1 MSYNYGSDGT
11 RGHRG
16 AVQQHLT
23 LLSILVASA
32 ALIAA
37 AMICYWWEAGE
48 NIRCHTA
55 AQRARDAIDKHTVE
69 IFRERRAFLLSVV
82 SFLRNSGRVT
92 ETGFSDYCHA
102 VDQYG
107 SSGVMQLTFVPE
119 RPGQAFAYVG
129 ASLRERVDL
138 QALAKGRPAGPYAL
152 STPVRGTSAEV
163 GNCLLIYDVPVK
175 DQDTGAVS
183 RLGRVYFLFSVQR
196 IPISVQCLSQD
207 PDDRILDGVRFR
219 LRLPMV
225 IGNEDIPNA
234 GVIVAYPDE
243 KTSPLPEHSR
253 PIMPPPPF
261 LKVILEFDT
270 HGRLT
275 PQVLIPR
282 ILCGVIG
289 IALGSAFLLLLRRT
303 GRKSTQIED
312 SYEENIESLEKNV
325 GALESAVKGLEG
337 EKRQKAVE
345 KLAVMGLMSGGLAHE
360 LKTPLSAVQNALH
373 EIGELA
379 SEFKGLAGEYAAS
392 TGDPE
397 VTAEDHAE
405 IASDMTTR
413 AEEMGRALAL
423 SGNALDTAMRHLST
437 FKDKT
442 LGMEHAERVR
452 FDVVKAVAGALE
464 MLLPEARANGCRI
477 AMRRPKQ
484 PVILLGDPHKLG
496 QIAVNLVNNAIDA
509 YQGQP
514 GVVSV
519 LVRSAGDAVELVVRD
534 EGCGIAPEDHEQ
546 IFNGTFTSKADGK
559 GMGLGLALCRE
570 IVEAHFEGRIE
581 LESTVGKGSSFRV
594 VLPQSNDND
603 PDEGESNGA

>member
-1 MSYNYGSDGT
+1 MSYNNGSDGT

-23 LLSILVASA
+23 LISVLVCLF
-32 ALIAA
+32 ALGGAGA
-37 AMICYWWEAGE
+37 VAYWWKARERVSCQAR
-48 NIRCHTA
+48 ID
-55 AQRARDAIDKHTVE
+55 RARDAIRKHTIE
-69 IFRERRAFLLSVV
+69 LFRERRTFLMTVAAFVRHGGTATPESFFAYCGTIDQTGSGVLCMAYFDPGTRVPRLVYTPDERGISGDTLAPFASAPAGLHPLREKIEGV
-82 SFLRNSGRVT
+82 SSTNTCLFIHEIAPPSDEKGEAGRVVFLFT
-92 ETGFSDYCHA
+92 LNRIVRNPEITPLLAGTQFA
-102 VDQYG
+102 LLKGG
-107 SSGVMQLTFVPE
+107 SRISRDSPPE
-119 RPGQAFAYVG
+119 RSGDTFLVFPEDAATPHNIHLEQIMLPAPFYH
-129 ASLRERVDL
+129 VDL
-138 QALAKGRPAGPYAL
+138 AFDPGDSLTPRTGGIDAICWTAGILLGGALLFTLRHIGR
-152 STPVRGTSAEV
+152 TSAAIE
-163 GNCLLIYDVPVK
+163 NQYE
-175 DQDTGAVS
+175 
-183 RLGRVYFLFSVQR
+183 
-196 IPISVQCLSQD
+196 
-207 PDDRILDGVRFR
+207 
-219 LRLPMV
+219 
-225 IGNEDIPNA
+225 EDI
-234 GVIVAYPDE
+234 D
-243 KTSPLPEHSR
+243 T
-253 PIMPPPPF
+253 
-261 LKVILEFDT
+261 LE
-270 HGRLT
+270 G
-275 PQVLIPR
+275 
-282 ILCGVIG
+282 
-289 IALGSAFLLLLRRT
+289 
-303 GRKSTQIED
+303 
-312 SYEENIESLEKNV
+312 NV

-392 TGDPE
+392 TSDPE

-464 MLLPEARANGCRI
+464 MLLPEAKAKGCRI

-519 LVRSAGDAVELVVRD
+519 LVRSAGDTVELAVRD

-546 IFNGTFTSKADGK
+546 IFHGTFTSKADGK